1 MGWGSGSF
9 GNFVADEVSIITD
22 SAGKLK
28 STDSIAT
35 PVSQF
40 YIAITN
46 HDSANVTFLNGIDN
60 SVAAT
65 VSLGNSDYYPNGVAC
80 SNDGVYTYVGNHD
93 SAASTGYISV
103 IDNNEQ
109 KVITTWQPS
118 GSESFTIL
126 EISRDDSILFA
137 VDNDLGVVFA
147 ISTKTGDVI
156 SSKVAGL
163 SHVIAIAV
171 SHDNKFLY
179 VLIDD
184 SFVTPQAYQIRIS
197 DFTQTNSYAITRAG
211 QGNLCI
217 SPDDRYVWVCSQA
230 TTGEIQVIDA
240 VTGDITSYS
249 LAGATTAAV
258 YSGTLSLDG
267 RYLYL
272 CSNGRSSGTYSG
284 LVIFDTLN
292 TSGDV
297 TTISLSAPTWITTTR
312 NGLYVYAVVSGT
324 NKVAVISTTTNTLV
338 STISM
343 PSGTSSAN
351 YIAMQ
356 NYQTIASISQISKQS
371 YSNNNSYQDLT
382 AQTTTSTSAVSLGS
396 IGITPL
402 HTGIIR
408 VYLTVRASNNTLG
421 DGVTISLYSG
431 ATSGAL
437 TNSLDSETYTQEG
450 LASNEHTSQL
460 YYELTPSDVNSL
472 AGQYIGKPVYLT
484 AAFNAVTGGTASAKV
499 VRLYAEEV

>member
-35 PVSQF
+35 PISQF

-65 VSLGNSDYYPNGVAC
+65 VSLGNSYLYPNGVAC
-80 SNDGVYTYVGNHD
+80 SNDGVYTYVGNHYAL
-93 SAASTGYISV
+93 SATGYISV
-103 IDNNEQ
+103 IDNNKQ
-109 KVITTWQPS
+109 NVITTWQPS
-118 GSESFTIL
+118 GSRSFTQL

-137 VDNDLGVVFA
+137 VDNSLGVVYA

-163 SHVIAIAV
+163 SDAIAIAV
-171 SHDNKFLY
+171 SHNNKFLY
-179 VLIDD
+179 ILEGT
-184 SFVTPQAYQIRIS
+184 SGTAYQIRIS
-197 DFTQTNSYAITRAG
+197 DLTQTNSYAITSSV

-217 SPDDRYVWVCSQA
+217 SPDDRYVWVCTQA
-230 TTGEIQVIDA
+230 TEGEIQMIDT
-240 VTGDITSYS
+240 VTGDVTSYS
-249 LAGATTAAV
+249 LAGASTASI

-272 CSNGRSSGTYSG
+272 CSNGGSSNYSG

-292 TSGDV
+292 TSSDV
-297 TTISLSAPTWITTTR
+297 TTISLSAPTWIATTR
-312 NGLYVYAVVSGT
+312 NGLYVYAVESKT
-324 NKVAVISTTTNTLV
+324 NEIAVISTATKTLV

-356 NYQTIASISQISKQS
+356 NYQTIASISQISRQS
-371 YSNNNSYQDLT
+371 YNNNNSYQDLT

-408 VYLTVRASNNTLG
+408 VYLTVRSSNDTLG

-431 ATSGAL
+431 ATSGTL

-472 AGQYIGKPVYLT
+472 AGQYLGKPVYLT